1 MPRFVSGNNAIAM
14 LCRALQ
20 AKGGAKYVAQR
31 VAEVAGRACDEK
43 TVRRD
48 ARACEPYT
56 EWLRRFAVDG
66 VLPPAADPRDTMPH
80 EMPWWRFDA
89 YSRIARAEAPGEHEA
104 MPFRCICPTG
114 QPVISLFPAVFRGLL
129 CGLGEGNDRLPKNV
143 RAWVAGALKASNA
156 AVDEWTSG
164 ATQPPGEQLARL
176 IAALCDT
183 HGCPGYLPLDSRMEL
198 YGKLASS
205 SYPTT
210 GEVGEQR
217 GAGSLLVG
225 RDGEGIVDGDAI
237 VKCIVDHI
245 ATQEQQE
252 GPWQRIRSPKLLA
265 AIVALELQRW
275 RADPMKWGDAL
286 RRHEAAYWRWVRARW
301 VHASM

>member
-1 MPRFVSGNNAIAM
+1 M

-66 VLPPAADPRDTMPH
+66 VLPPATDPRSTMPH
-80 EMPWWRFDA
+80 EMPRWRFDA

-129 CGLGEGNDRLPKNV
+129 CGLWEGNDGLPKNV
-143 RAWVAGALKASNA
+143 RAWVAGALKASHA
-156 AVDEWTSG
+156 TVDEWTSG
-164 ATQPPGEQLARL
+164 ATQPPAEQLARL
-176 IAALCDT
+176 IAALCDA
-183 HGCPGYLPLDSRMEL
+183 HGCPGYVPLDSRMEL

-210 GEVGEQR
+210 GEVGGQR
-217 GAGSLLVG
+217 GTGSLLVG
-225 RDGEGIVDGDAI
+225 RDGDAI

-245 ATQEQQE
+245 ATQGQE
-252 GPWQRIRSPKLLA
+252 GRWRCTHSPKLLA

-275 RADPMKWGDAL
+275 QADPTKWGDAL
-286 RRHEAAYWRWVRARW
+286 RGYEAAYWHWVRASW